1 MTYHASCATFITY
14 DRVCPSTYKLIMQQ
28 EAIERSLDLSRT
40 SNKKIAAHFA
50 ARDMYQNTE
59 NTTHMKNQRKILIEE
74 I

>member
-1 MTYHASCATFITY
+1 
-14 DRVCPSTYKLIMQQ
+14 MQQ

-40 SNKKIAAHFA
+40 SNKKTAAYFA